1 MRNTA
6 LEMLD
11 VLVGDWS
18 LTLSDAWFQESRETR
33 QYGRAVVRWMGDAF
47 IEPEAE
53 MEGEPVWHFV
63 FGRNDATERLIALY
77 HDPRPTSRVFDMTFG
92 DGEWTLLRQDPDFHQ
107 RFVATITN
115 DRIAGRW
122 EASEDAGATWRKDFD
137 LAFESIGP
145 LNAES

>member
-6 LEMLD
+6 LETLD
-11 VLVGDWS
+11 VLVGEWS
-18 LTLSDAWFQESRETR
+18 LTLTDAWFLESREVR
-33 QYGRAVVRWMGDAF
+33 QHGRAAVRWIGDAF
-47 IEPEAE
+47 IELEAE

-63 FGRNDATERLIALY
+63 LGRSDANERLIALY

-107 RFVATITN
+107 RFVAAVAD
-115 DRIAGRW
+115 DRIYGRW

-137 LAFESIGP
+137 LIFEPIGP
-145 LNAES
+145 LDAES